1 MGSQGAVEK
10 NPEKPESVHLAEIV
24 KYTYTQNLPPVPTTG
39 ESFDLPFVFLCE
51 YRLLV

>member
-10 NPEKPESVHLAEIV
+10 NPEKPESIHLAAIV

-39 ESFDLPFVFLCE
+39 QVLGTAQGGKDSS
-51 YRLLV
+51 